1 MALIPTKFPI
11 FASHKSHPTMKK
23 KLTLVITAL
32 LACGA
37 SAHEGAHKSTT
48 ELTQERAQERAQAS
62 AQESALTGARKL
74 GAQAG
79 AACVY
84 VLHPHEE
91 LPAGAGAQAGAGAH
105 AEAGRW
111 RTVFLAGTI
120 DMGKGEDWQ
129 KTAEEMFA
137 AGDGNWILYN
147 PRQAH
152 WDPTREGEMDYQVNW
167 ELEHL
172 EAADVILMNFL
183 PGSQSPI
190 TLLELGLHAKSG
202 KLRVVC
208 PEGFYRYDNV
218 RITCARYG
226 IPLYPTLSD
235 AIAAI
240 QGEKR

>member
-1 MALIPTKFPI
+1 
-11 FASHKSHPTMKK
+11 MKK

-32 LACGA
+32 LACSA

-62 AQESALTGARKL
+62 TQESALTGARKL

-79 AACVY
+79 AARVY

-91 LPAGAGAQAGAGAH
+91 LPAGASAGAGAQAGAKAGAKAGAQ

-129 KTAEEMFA
+129 KTAEELFA
-137 AGDGNWILYN
+137 AGEGNWILYN

-208 PEGFYRYDNV
+208 PETFYRYTNV
-218 RITCARYG
+218 RVTCTRYA

-240 QGEKR
+240 QAEKR

>member
-1 MALIPTKFPI
+1 
-11 FASHKSHPTMKK
+11 MKK

-48 ELTQERAQERAQAS
+48 ELTQESAQERAQAS

-74 GAQAG
+74 GARKLGAQAG
-79 AACVY
+79 AARVY

-91 LPAGAGAQAGAGAH
+91 LPAEASAGAGAQAGAKAGAQ